1 MADSAIEQAD
11 IIGDWAWD
19 ASTDRVR
26 VHGLVASVFN
36 VNPDEADAGVASEAY
51 VAAIHPDD
59 RDRVHALAR
68 RSASEGIP
76 YLVEYRVISADGRTR
91 WVLARGQFS
100 GDHADRLVSGSGIL
114 VDIDN
119 LRRDEGTSAG
129 SGVEVEGAPLDRA
142 AEHAIAAQ
150 QAIVDLQDPDLK
162 VHADA
167 LLMALGRK
175 LAQQEVQ
182 DRRKRMN

>member
-19 ASTDRVR
+19 ASTGRVR

-114 VDIDN
+114 IDIDD
-119 LRRDEGTSAG
+119 LRRNEGVLAG
-129 SGVEVEGAPLDRA
+129 SVAEVEGAPLDRA

-150 QAIVDLQDPDLK
+150 QAIVELQDEKLK
-162 VHADA
+162 VIADA

-182 DRRKRMN
+182 DRRRRMN